1 MNKENY
7 FKQKGEKSC
16 PDIKTRV
23 FSKYIAMSFLEEHL
37 NDVVLG
43 NAYELIKKIPDKSI
57 DCIYTD
63 IPYLYL
69 QNGGGTVI

>member
-1 MNKENY
+1 M
-7 FKQKGEKSC
+7 S
-16 PDIKTRV
+16 
-23 FSKYIAMSFLEEHL
+23 FSEHIAMGFLDENTNKIL
-37 NDVVLG
+37 LG

-69 QNGGGTVI
+69 QNGGGVQ

>member
-1 MNKENY
+1 M
-7 FKQKGEKSC
+7 G
-16 PDIKTRV
+16 
-23 FSKYIAMSFLEEHL
+23 FLEEHL

-69 QNGGGTVI
+69 KNGGGTVI

>member
-1 MNKENY
+1 
-7 FKQKGEKSC
+7 
-16 PDIKTRV
+16 
-23 FSKYIAMSFLEEHL
+23 MSFLEEHL